1 MNELH
6 TEPQLPAGA
15 VVVGYDETDVASR
28 ALDWAADLADKES
41 RPLVVVHATGS
52 VGTAGTTWLNVADA
66 ATEPTLIG
74 TEKQGQVL
82 LAKAIA
88 HVAERHPSLGAV
100 PLVAIEDTV
109 AELVRLSHT
118 AHLVVVGSRGH
129 GLSRSI
135 PSGQV
140 GTWLARRTSGPVVV
154 VPDYNPTTVREGVL
168 VGVRAGEDAH
178 EVLEFAYHYAS
189 VHDLPLAIVHA
200 AGHQPD
206 ADEEQE
212 LRRLLAEARSGL
224 SERYPDVWVHD
235 MVLSGRPVRKLL
247 DLAERM
253 NLLVIG
259 QHHATGLRE
268 SPFGHVRSSIVD
280 RSPCPTAV
288 VPVHVSEPA

>member
-1 MNELH
+1 MNALD

-15 VVVGYDETDVASR
+15 VVVGNDQTDIASR
-28 ALDWAADLADKES
+28 ALHWAADLADAEG

-52 VGTAGTTWLNVADA
+52 LGTAGTAWLSTADP

-74 TEKQGQVL
+74 VEQRGHGL
-82 LAKAIA
+82 LAKAVA
-88 HVAERHPSLGAV
+88 GVAERYPDLNVVTLVAMEDAV
-100 PLVAIEDTV
+100 P
-109 AELVRLSHT
+109 ELVRLSRT
-118 AHLVVVGSRGH
+118 APLVVVGSRGH
-129 GLSRSI
+129 GISRSM
-135 PSGQV
+135 PTGQV
-140 GTWLARRTSGPVVV
+140 GTWLARRTACPVVV

-235 MVLSGRPVRKLL
+235 MVLAGRPR
-247 DLAERM
+247 
-253 NLLVIG
+253 G
-259 QHHATGLRE
+259 SCSTWPSG
-268 SPFGHVRSSIVD
+268 
-280 RSPCPTAV
+280 
-288 VPVHVSEPA
+288 

>member
-1 MNELH
+1 ME
-6 TEPQLPAGA
+6 
-15 VVVGYDETDVASR
+15 
-28 ALDWAADLADKES
+28 
-41 RPLVVVHATGS
+41 
-52 VGTAGTTWLNVADA
+52 DA
-66 ATEPTLIG
+66 
-74 TEKQGQVL
+74 
-82 LAKAIA
+82 
-88 HVAERHPSLGAV
+88 
-100 PLVAIEDTV
+100 V
-109 AELVRLSHT
+109 AELVHLSRT
-118 AHLVVVGSRGH
+118 ARLVVVGSRGH
-129 GLSRSI
+129 GISRSI
-135 PSGQV
+135 PTAQV
-140 GTWLARRTSGPVVV
+140 GTWLARRTACPVVV